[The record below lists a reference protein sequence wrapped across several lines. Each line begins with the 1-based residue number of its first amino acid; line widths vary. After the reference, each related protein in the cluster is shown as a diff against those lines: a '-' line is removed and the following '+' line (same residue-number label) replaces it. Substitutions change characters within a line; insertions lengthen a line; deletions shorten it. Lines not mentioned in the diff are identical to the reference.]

1 MGIIV
6 YFLHVVGMLFL
17 FSSCIKEDMEKCPIY
32 IVKVYVKDKNYSNI
46 DNVLQLKKREEN
58 LPYSEYIGTIYY
70 QLNDIKTGRV
80 VAEKFEE
87 MMINNEQFYTISFDN
102 ISQGDYNLTVWGN
115 ISSKTATGTLHN
127 SGNELTD
134 LYVVSKNLSFT
145 SGYSSD
151 QLMLERAKGDLLLV
165 CSNFPPGITRVE
177 EKISSLYDSVDPYLK
192 YAGNTTVIKTGSVKS
207 LIEAS
212 LAPSVTNGN
221 SKLNLRFSSD
231 TVSKPSDDLIIPEIP
246 LIMNRNQITVVEV
259 NYNKITGGLEI
270 WTYVNDEW
278 TMIHHLDILN
288 AK

>member
-1 MGIIV
+1 
-6 YFLHVVGMLFL
+6 
-17 FSSCIKEDMEKCPIY
+17 MEKCPIY

-46 DNVLQLKKREEN
+46 DNVLHLKKRDEN

-70 QLNDIKTGRV
+70 QLNDVKTGRV

-87 MMINNEQFYTISFDN
+87 TMINNEQFYTISFDD

-115 ISSKTATGTLHN
+115 ISSETATGTLHN
-127 SGNELTD
+127 GGNELTD

-145 SGYSSD
+145 SEYSSD
-151 QLMLERAKGDLLLV
+151 QLMLERTKGDLLLV

-177 EKISSLYDSVDPYLK
+177 EKISSLYDLVDPYLK
-192 YAGNTTVIKTGSVKS
+192 YAGNTTVIKTGPVKS

-231 TVSKPSDDLIIPEIP
+231 TVSKSSDDLIIPEIP
-246 LIMNRNQITVVEV
+246 LIMNRNQVTVVEV